1 MSGKPTPNPTPEPSV
16 DSILHCNVTRVS
28 QSLSSVVEDPDD
40 EVVGSEQMKP
50 FFTRTDVLFIF
61 KFLELPTESATMAAG
76 VFCCDDFRLEG
87 LLHCNVTR
95 YQRPRFRRTT
105 NEASINKDRSVF
117 RILFFGVITIC
128 SRYEPKTDLFTRINK
143 AQSF

>member
-1 MSGKPTPNPTPEPSV
+1 MTLLTTLRAATVTLNAKKPEGV
-16 DSILHCNVTRVS
+16 
-28 QSLSSVVEDPDD
+28 
-40 EVVGSEQMKP
+40 K
-50 FFTRTDVLFIF
+50 
-61 KFLELPTESATMAAG
+61 KESATMAAG